1 MRFSGKNISRKKFIK
16 YAIASIFSIE
26 ILYVLIGV
34 LKKHKGANDHKDLFC
49 AGDVASFESN
59 NIYPFSSGHFYLS
72 RIEDGGFLAIS
83 TKCTHLGC
91 TVQYSKEPGK
101 FICPCHA
108 SSFNKY
114 GEVLSPPATRA
125 LNTYPVTIENNKVY
139 VDISEPIKR
148 KEYNQSQLIYA

>member
-1 MRFSGKNISRKKFIK
+1 MKLSGKNISRKKFIK
-16 YAIASIFSIE
+16 YAIVSIFSIE

-34 LKKHKGANDHKDLFC
+34 LKKQKQSIENKELFY
-49 AGDVASFESN
+49 AGDVSSFEMN
-59 NIYPFSSGHFYLS
+59 NVYPFSSGHFYLS

-91 TVQYSKEPGK
+91 TVQYNMEPKK
-101 FICPCHA
+101 FVCPCHA

-114 GEVLSPPATRA
+114 GEVLSPPATKA
-125 LNTYPVTIENNKVY
+125 LNIYPVTIENNKVY
-139 VDISEPIKR
+139 VDLSNPVKR